1 MAFGC
6 GVCVYGL
13 GGVYARCGWGK
24 KLVLH
29 WVRFFKK
36 LRFNSPAS
44 NWFCIY
50 IFALV
55 VNSKTK
61 DVFLTFVHI
70 MWLVWV
76 WKLLNTYLP
85 NEINWSN
92 VFLFFLCVSLL
103 SFWRILHIGNLSS
116 ASKFH
121 IWATLVSISVGQL
134 FSKSYWF

>member
-1 MAFGC
+1 VGQ
-6 GVCVYGL
+6 VYD
-13 GGVYARCGWGK
+13 K
-24 KLVLH
+24 K
-29 WVRFFKK
+29 
-36 LRFNSPAS
+36 
-44 NWFCIY
+44 I
-50 IFALV
+50 
-55 VNSKTK
+55 NSKAK